1 MRLEDLYGERRWV
14 CYGTDKIPVDP
25 ISGRYAST
33 TNPSTWGTHDQA
45 TATMLRRGLAG
56 VGIVLTGDG
65 IVGID
70 LDDCIKPKEGAEGTE
85 YTAEPYARYL
95 LGLAPSYAELSP
107 SGTGIHI
114 LGLATIPKAIKTH
127 LNGIGVEVYDRARYL
142 TVTEQPVAGH
152 DIAMVNIQH
161 IVDAVADE
169 IDELAK
175 PKPTVH
181 TDAPVGTTDRWIET
195 IVQRRIDAAVEMVTA
210 APDGTRH
217 NTRLRAARL
226 IGGYLEAAQREGV
239 TVVTDDEAIR
249 ILMEARPPSQGS
261 QRSERRAIEAGIAYG
276 RSAPVEL
283 PKPTAPIPKTKR
295 TTTNTETVDEVAAVK
310 ESLTTDEDDVHL
322 TDLGN
327 GKRLV
332 TACGDRLCY
341 VSEWKQWLVWDGTRW
356 ARGDDAGVV
365 KLAHAVVLGIYKTL
379 ADLPTLESRE
389 KAFKW
394 AQASE
399 SAMRI
404 DAMIKSAR
412 PYLTRRPG
420 EFDTHPHLLNT
431 ANCTVDLRT
440 MQTHP
445 HTPADMLTRI
455 VPVPYLDVSMSPR
468 WATFLRTI
476 FQGDDELIDYVQRAV
491 GYTLTGQTD
500 EHCLFFCYGDGANG
514 KSTFMRAL
522 ELISGE
528 YSAVASVEALLE
540 KRGDG
545 DGATPTIAGLVGKR
559 LATAQEMPDGKR
571 FDESLIKSIT
581 GGDAITAR
589 VLYGSPFTFRPSHTL
604 WITGNHKPRIVST
617 DVGIWRRIRI
627 VPFTASIPAD
637 ARRDSREF
645 DAQFLEDASAI
656 LQWAVLGA
664 YLWYQSGVGSCAAV
678 DAATREYR
686 GEEDLVAR
694 FVHTVCT
701 VGPDTSV
708 RKDRL
713 YAAWKEWAED
723 EGERSASYKSQ
734 RWLVQQLLARKI
746 AGRRDK
752 HSVYGVGLVD
762 DAHQDDESP
771 RYTRGQMRRA
781 EV

>member
-25 ISGRYAST
+25 ITGRYAST

-70 LDDCIKPKEGAEGTE
+70 LDDCIKPKDGADGTE

-107 SGTGIHI
+107 SGTGIDI

-169 IDELAK
+169 IDELTK

-181 TDAPVGTTDRWIET
+181 HDAPVGTTDRFIET
-195 IVQRRIDAAVEMVTA
+195 VVQRRIEAAVQMVTA
-210 APDGTRH
+210 APDGQRH

-239 TVVTDDEAIR
+239 TVLTDDEAIR
-249 ILMEARPPSQGS
+249 ILMDARPPSQGS

-276 RSAPVEL
+276 RSSPVEL
-283 PKPTAPIPKTKR
+283 PKPTTPTAKPKR
-295 TTTNTETVDEVAAVK
+295 TVTRTAPVEQDAPVDEPA
-310 ESLTTDEDDVHL
+310 TDGEEDVHL

-379 ADLPTLESRE
+379 ADLPTLEQRE

-420 EFDTHPHLLNT
+420 EFDTHPHLLNC

-445 HTPADMLTRI
+445 HNPTDMLTRI
-455 VPVPYLDVSMSPR
+455 VPVPYVDVPISPR
-468 WATFLRTI
+468 WSTFLRTI
-476 FQGDDELIDYVQRAV
+476 FQNDDELIDYTQRAV

-522 ELISGE
+522 ELIAGE

-559 LATAQEMPDGKR
+559 LAMAQEMPDGKR

-627 VPFTASIPAD
+627 VPFTANIPAD
-637 ARRDSREF
+637 QRRDSREF

-664 YLWYQSGVGSCAAV
+664 FLWYKNGIGTCAAV
-678 DAATREYR
+678 DAAIREYR

-694 FVHTVCT
+694 FVQTVCI
-701 VGPDTSV
+701 VGPSMTV

-734 RWLVQQLLARKI
+734 RWLVQQLVMRKI
-746 AGRRDK
+746 ITHDRLNVR
-752 HSVYGVGLVD
+752 GLGIVD
-762 DAHQDDESP
+762 DAHQDADEK
-771 RYTRGQMRRA
+771 RYTRGQMRRG

>member
-25 ISGRYAST
+25 TTGRYAST

-70 LDDCIKPKEGAEGTE
+70 LDDCIKPKEGVDGTE

-181 TDAPVGTTDRWIET
+181 HDAPVGNTDRWIET
-195 IVQRRIDAAVEMVTA
+195 VVQRRIEAAVDMVTA

-239 TVVTDDEAIR
+239 TVMSDDDAIR
-249 ILMEARPPSQGS
+249 TLMEARPPSQGS
-261 QRSERRAIEAGIAYG
+261 QRAERRAIEAGIAYG

-283 PKPTAPIPKTKR
+283 PKPTAPAPKTKR
-295 TTTNTETVDEVAAVK
+295 TVTRTAPVDEVEAVK
-310 ESLTTDEDDVHL
+310 DSLTPDEDDVHL

-365 KLAHAVVLGIYKTL
+365 KLAHAVILGIYKTL
-379 ADLPTLESRE
+379 ADLPSPELRE
-389 KAFKW
+389 KTFKW

-412 PYLTRRPG
+412 PYLTRKPG
-420 EFDTHPHLLNT
+420 EFDTHPHLLNC

-445 HTPADMLTRI
+445 HNPADMLTRI
-455 VPVPYLDVSMSPR
+455 VPVPYVDVPISPR
-468 WATFLRTI
+468 WTAFLRTI
-476 FQGDDELIDYVQRAV
+476 FQGDDELTDYVQRAV

-500 EHCLFFCYGDGANG
+500 EECLFFCYGDGANG

-528 YSAVASVEALLE
+528 YSAVASIEALLE
-540 KRGDG
+540 RRGAG

-571 FDESLIKSIT
+571 FDESLVKSIT
-581 GGDAITAR
+581 GGDIITAR
-589 VLYGSPFTFRPSHTL
+589 VLYGSLFEFRPTHTL
-604 WITGNHKPRIVST
+604 WITGNHKPRITGT
-617 DVGIWRRIRI
+617 DAGIWRRIRI
-627 VPFTASIPAD
+627 VPFTANIPAEN
-637 ARRDSREF
+637 RRDSREF
-645 DAQFLEDASAI
+645 DTEFREDASAI

-664 YLWYQSGVGSCAAV
+664 FLWYKNGVGSCAAV
-678 DAATREYR
+678 DNATRQYR

-694 FVHTVCT
+694 FIQTVCT
-701 VGPDTSV
+701 VGPSKTV

-713 YAAWKEWAED
+713 YSAWREWAED

-746 AGRRDK
+746 VGHDRN
-752 HSVYGVGLVD
+752 SVHGLGIVD
-762 DAHQDDESP
+762 DAHTDAEEK
-771 RYTRGQMRRA
+771 RYTRGQMRRG

>member
-25 ISGRYAST
+25 ITGRYAST

-114 LGLATIPKAIKTH
+114 LGLATISKAIKTH

-181 TDAPVGTTDRWIET
+181 HDAPVGNADRFIET
-195 IVQRRIDAAVEMVTA
+195 VVQRRIEAAVEMVTA

-239 TVVTDDEAIR
+239 TVLTDDEAIR
-249 ILMEARPPSQGS
+249 TLMEARPPSQGS
-261 QRSERRAIEAGIAYG
+261 QRAERRAIEAGIAYG

-283 PKPTAPIPKTKR
+283 PKPTAPAVKTKR
-295 TTTNTETVDEVAAVK
+295 TAISTAPVEQDAPVDEPA
-310 ESLTTDEDDVHL
+310 TDDEEDVHL

-332 TACGDRLCY
+332 AACGDRLCY

-365 KLAHAVVLGIYKTL
+365 KLAHAVILGIYKTL
-379 ADLPTLESRE
+379 ADLPTLEQRE

-412 PYLTRRPG
+412 PYLTRKPV
-420 EFDTHPHLLNT
+420 EFDTHPHLLNC
-431 ANCTVDLRT
+431 ANCTVDLKT

-445 HTPADMLTRI
+445 HNPEDMLTRI
-455 VPVPYLDVSMSPR
+455 VPVPYIDVPISQR
-468 WATFLRTI
+468 WAAFLRTV
-476 FQGDDELIDYVQRAV
+476 FQGDDELTDYVQRAV

-559 LATAQEMPDGKR
+559 LAMAQEMPDGKR

-617 DVGIWRRIRI
+617 DTGIWRRIRI

-637 ARRDSREF
+637 QRRDSREF
-645 DAQFLEDASAI
+645 DAQFAEDASAI

-678 DAATREYR
+678 DAATRDYR

-694 FVHTVCT
+694 FVQAVCVT
-701 VGPDTSV
+701 GEDKRVSQAS
-708 RKDRL
+708 L

-734 RWLVQQLLARKI
+734 RWLVYNLSVRKLAHVEKRYLTGI
-746 AGRRDK
+746 
-752 HSVYGVGLVD
+752 GLVD
-762 DAHQDDESP
+762 ALHGYQNEEPAMSKGAA
-771 RYTRGQMRRA
+771 RRG
-781 EV
+781 E